1 MKITNGNTELTNAAE
16 FQDKAAKKTQIDK
29 AEARA
34 LIRKHGLVKG
44 LKMVKHTIANRNLNK
59 E

>member
-1 MKITNGNTELTNAAE
+1 MKRTNGNTELTNAAE
-16 FQDKAAKKTQIDK
+16 SQDKAAKSLPIDK

-44 LKMVKHTIANRNLNK
+44 LKMVKLTVANRNLNK